1 MNSNQEVHFLCKKHL
16 AKIINAISRTDLSLY
31 AIRLEHGKSQRQ
43 NVGPNL
49 LLRHLGQKDVEV
61 LQQ

>member
-1 MNSNQEVHFLCKKHL
+1 L